1 MLTLVLWSLGL
12 AFLPL
17 ALGLAWRLIAGVGH
31 LLGFGS
37 SHPFD
42 EFAEF
47 ERRRDLCSL
56 NSDLLSRSVSIANR
70 ISPSGGKPLSASRH

>member
-1 MLTLVLWSLGL
+1 MLTLVLWSLGMAL
-12 AFLPL
+12 MPL
-17 ALGLAWRLIAGVGH
+17 ALGLVWAFLAGVGR
-31 LLGFGS
+31 LMGFGT

-42 EFAEF
+42 EFTEF

-56 NSDLLSRSVSIANR
+56 NSDLLSRSVSIAGR